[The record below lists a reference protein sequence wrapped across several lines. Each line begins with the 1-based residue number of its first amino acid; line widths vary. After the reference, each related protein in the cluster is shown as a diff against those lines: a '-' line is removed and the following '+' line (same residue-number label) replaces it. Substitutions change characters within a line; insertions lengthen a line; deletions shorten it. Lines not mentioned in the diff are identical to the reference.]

1 MNFKAFYDKIV
12 DTIYDNRRNI
22 MRISFSILALLL
34 LIIVLYFSSDNFNI
48 NGEADTLLK
57 YIEDRQYNM
66 AETYYDDIEKEF
78 SDTKMNRFNKKA
90 SKKIIFIIN
99 K

>member
-48 NGEADTLLK
+48 N
-57 YIEDRQYNM
+57 R
-66 AETYYDDIEKEF
+66 
-78 SDTKMNRFNKKA
+78 R
-90 SKKIIFIIN
+90 
-99 K
+99 

>member
-34 LIIVLYFSSDNFNI
+34 LIIVLYFKFNCTLYFNTICIFLNTQI
-48 NGEADTLLK
+48 NVNILNQGG
-57 YIEDRQYNM
+57 
-66 AETYYDDIEKEF
+66 
-78 SDTKMNRFNKKA
+78 
-90 SKKIIFIIN
+90 
-99 K
+99 

>member
-48 NGEADTLLK
+48 NGEADVFV
-57 YIEDRQYNM
+57 RAM
-66 AETYYDDIEKEF
+66 
-78 SDTKMNRFNKKA
+78 KKLGMM
-90 SKKIIFIIN
+90 
-99 K
+99 